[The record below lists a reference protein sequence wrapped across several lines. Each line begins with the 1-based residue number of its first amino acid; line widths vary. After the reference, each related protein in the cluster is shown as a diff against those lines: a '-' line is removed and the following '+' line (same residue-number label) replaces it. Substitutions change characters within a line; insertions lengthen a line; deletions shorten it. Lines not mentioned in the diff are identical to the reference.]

1 MATGSEL
8 IRVEHIKKEYVGG
21 TVKALNDCSLSV
33 ARGEVVAIIGPS
45 GSGKSTLLRCLN
57 LLETPTSGKVIF
69 DGVDI
74 TDTKVDLDLH
84 RRKMGMVFQHFNLFP
99 NMTVK
104 KNITLAPV
112 TLKLKTQAEADKLAM
127 ELLERIDLSDKAL
140 IDKIL
145 SEMQKIYANENVNT
159 IDGVKISFEDK
170 KQWVHLRRSNTEPI
184 IRIYAEAATKEEADA
199 LANEVIGIAQKII
212 GQ

>member
-1 MATGSEL
+1 M
-8 IRVEHIKKEYVGG
+8 
-21 TVKALNDCSLSV
+21 
-33 ARGEVVAIIGPS
+33 
-45 GSGKSTLLRCLN
+45 
-57 LLETPTSGKVIF
+57 KVSQ
-69 DGVDI
+69 
-74 TDTKVDLDLH
+74 L
-84 RRKMGMVFQHFNLFP
+84 
-99 NMTVK
+99 
-104 KNITLAPV
+104 
-112 TLKLKTQAEADKLAM
+112 LKTYPQYVITKN
-127 ELLERIDLSDKAL
+127 RIDLSDKAL